1 MTQHSILRTQLT
13 QLQSLSEDHYIAFE
27 AVVNAIQNGSPLSMP
42 DDISP
47 AVWDEVVG
55 LCEGEQQL

>member
-1 MTQHSILRTQLT
+1 MTQHSLLRTQLT

-47 AVWDEVVG
+47 AVWDEVVSVYVG
-55 LCEGEQQL
+55 NSQG